1 MRRSGPV
8 QSLIVRRRGANAI
21 FLGLLGRLGWVCAK
35 ICGADQAL
43 SARPFTFG
51 LFCFCLGLGRWSV
64 GDVSHPGCSSFVG
77 KYCCALSLVVRK
89 GSSVLIFSFLRA
101 MGVSIELRRGGA
113 GIYDNDD

>member
-1 MRRSGPV
+1 MRCAWWLGCGKAS
-8 QSLIVRRRGANAI
+8 GANAI

-89 GSSVLIFSFLRA
+89 GSSVLIFFFFEGDGRQHRA
-101 MGVSIELRRGGA
+101 EAWWGRYI
-113 GIYDNDD
+113 